1 MIKQTCSSGVKGLI
15 IYINVNLNY
24 FVSCLRINNVAI
36 YITES
41 LDTTSLKVLLTI
53 DIFTT

>member
-41 LDTTSLKVLLTI
+41 LDTTSLKVLLTV